1 MLRFFCLI
9 ILLLLSIVKS
19 FSQEQFIIDKVFTK
33 LNLNQDLVGL
43 DLMKYKKLPYDNN
56 KAVFLIPVISNPDY
70 EYDNIIYD
78 AYILI
83 IDTQNGK
90 ILNKYFEKDK
100 WISDAFRLSN
110 FTIDTGLYKLNIKTR
125 AFGIRVSYSGS
136 SKPNP
141 FSQTLLNL
149 FIIEDNILKEIADE
163 IVVESYGGEWD
174 MNCEGEFTDE
184 IVIIDIDNEMN
195 KGFFNLILRSTVKEI
210 TATKHGEDCIDTF
223 EIRKES
229 KKMKFNGNTY
239 Q

>member
-1 MLRFFCLI
+1 MLRLFCLI
-9 ILLLLSIVKS
+9 ILLFLSIGKS
-19 FSQEQFIIDKVFTK
+19 LSQEQFIIDKVFSE
-33 LNLNQDLVGL
+33 LNLNKDLVGL
-43 DLMKYKKLPYDNN
+43 DLMKYKKLPYDNT

-110 FTIDTGLYKLNIKTR
+110 FTIDTGLYKLNKKTR

-184 IVIIDIDNEMN
+184 IVTIDIDNEMN

-210 TATKHGEDCIDTF
+210 TATKQGEDCIDTF